1 METHFLQQKAG
12 FVQLAVTTKFK
23 WIALVLLFALTIN
36 LRLQAQDVVDATT
49 LNNKVMA
56 GYQGWFRT
64 PGDRPENKGWAHLFN
79 APTPSPAKLAFDTWP
94 DMSEL
99 SDDEKYAVPGF
110 TNPDGS
116 QAYLYSA
123 QNPKTVLRHF
133 QWMKQYGIDGVWLS
147 EFCGH
152 FPGGRQES
160 DTTGM
165 LAIMRNVQSA
175 ATATG
180 RTWAFMWDMSGL
192 PGADAHDVI
201 LNQWKK
207 MVDQGVTSDPRYM
220 HQNGKPVLLI
230 WGFFPDRPGSQP
242 EFCKSLVDF
251 LEAPG
256 KYQAALVGGV
266 DPTWREK
273 GTPEFQA
280 MLMTMTALQ
289 PWSVGRAIKDPATG
303 YKIQNTTLWAGDI
316 AKCKENNVIFIPV
329 FNSGTHIAG
338 PPPTPP
344 ILPVVP
350 RRNGNYLWEQFVAA
364 YKTGTINSAFVAMF
378 DEINEGTQLMKIS
391 NDPPVQAPF
400 LTYDGA
406 TSDYYLRLA
415 GLGAKMLKS
424 HVPITPIIPISPFDP
439 DKLYKIKN
447 KASGLELSG
456 QTKTKNVV
464 QTESAVNNVNAAW
477 QFIYDSKGYFK
488 IKNKSSGK
496 IISGVLTAD
505 SSPITQ
511 VTDSNDDKVKW
522 HLEWDGTGNCRIISK
537 ISGKAISS
545 NALKVSDSP
554 VVQVAD
560 ASSDDLRWQI
570 LQQ

>member
-1 METHFLQQKAG
+1 MLPQFSKIKFLK
-12 FVQLAVTTKFK
+12 
-23 WIALVLLFALTIN
+23 LLFAILIIIAAFSHQ
-36 LRLQAQDVVDATT
+36 LKAQAVVDATT
-49 LNNKVMA
+49 LNNKIMA

-79 APTPSPAKLAFDTWP
+79 SATPIPAKLAFDTWP

-99 SDDEKYAVPGF
+99 SADEKYAAPGF

-160 DTTGM
+160 DTTAM
-165 LAIMRNVQSA
+165 LTIMRNVRSA

-192 PGADAHDVI
+192 PGASAHNVI

-207 MVDQGVTSDPRYM
+207 MVDQGVTTDPRYM

-266 DPTWREK
+266 DPTWRAR
-273 GTPEFQA
+273 GTAEFQA
-280 MLMTMTALQ
+280 MLMSMTALQ
-289 PWSVGRAIKDPATG
+289 PWSVGRAVRDSTTG
-303 YKIQNTTLWAGDI
+303 YKIQNTKLWAGDME
-316 AKCKENNVIFIPV
+316 KCKANNVIFIPV
-329 FNSGTHIAG
+329 FNAGTNVAG
-338 PPPTPP
+338 PPPISPK
-344 ILPVVP
+344 LPSVP

-364 YKTGTINSAFVAMF
+364 SKTKQINSIFVAMF
-378 DEINEGTQLMKIS
+378 DEINEGTQIMKITS
-391 NDPPVQAPF
+391 TPPTQAPF
-400 LTYDGA
+400 LTYEGSTNDW
-406 TSDYYLRLA
+406 YLRLTA
-415 GLGAKMLKS
+415 LGGKMLKEGTP
-424 HVPITPIIPISPFDP
+424 VPDVIPISPFDP
-439 DKLYKIKN
+439 NKWYTIKN
-447 KASGLELSG
+447 KASGLVLGIKDKTIAQIAEAHGDKNLEWQITYDGNGDFKLKSRQAG
-456 QTKTKNVV
+456 KMLNPGRDASLTLAKDTK
-464 QTESAVNNVNAAW
+464 
-477 QFIYDSKGYFK
+477 
-488 IKNKSSGK
+488 
-496 IISGVLTAD
+496 AD
-505 SSPITQ
+505 
-511 VTDSNDDKVKW
+511 NLKW
-522 HLEWDGTGNCRIISK
+522 HLEWDGTGYSK
-537 ISGKAISS
+537 IVSKATNKAIS
-545 NALKVSDSP
+545 NNTATPNTP
-554 VVQVAD
+554 VMQD
-560 ASSDDLRWQI
+560 TNPNSDDFRWQI
-570 LQQ
+570 IENN